1 MYSRDNFHDDDD
13 IDENDDNDNDGEN
26 YRDYD
31 DVSCQLVRYF
41 KYAKTINLK
50 SVHIGS
56 YNYILKT

>member
-41 KYAKTINLK
+41 KYAKTINSK
-50 SVHIGS
+50 SVHIG
-56 YNYILKT
+56 